1 MSLASACISSEFARG
16 ERPARFVVDLPLL
29 LAALALLVL
38 GLVMVG
44 SASIGVAQHNFGDP
58 FHYLW
63 RQGAYA
69 LVAMVLGG
77 VAFFVPLEFWRRSG
91 PLLIIA
97 AALLLI
103 LVFLPVLGQEV
114 KGSRRWLNL
123 GVVNL
128 QASELAKFFVIV
140 YLAGYLVRHAEA
152 VRTSLAGFLRPL
164 VLLSFLVVLLL
175 LEPDFGA
182 AAVMLATAMGMM
194 WLAGARMS
202 QFVLLLLILLAMLA
216 AVALLESYRLDRL
229 TAFLDP
235 WKDSTGSGFQ
245 LVQALIAFGRGDWF
259 GVGLG
264 SGIQKLFYLPEAHTD
279 FLLAVIGEEL
289 GLVGVLAVIAL
300 FAVLI
305 HRIFRVGREA
315 EKRDHFFAAWL
326 CYGVGL
332 LIGLQAMI
340 NMGVNM
346 GVLPTKGLT
355 LPLMSYGGSSLVVTA
370 IALAIVLRAHHE
382 LHRYDRVSQ
391 RRVKKS

>member
-1 MSLASACISSEFARG
+1 MSVASACISSEFARG
-16 ERPARFVVDLPLL
+16 ERRARFVVDLPLL
-29 LAALALLVL
+29 LAALALLAL

-69 LVAMVLGG
+69 LVAVVLGG
-77 VAFFVPLEFWRRSG
+77 AAFFVPLEFWRRSG

-123 GVVNL
+123 GVINL

-305 HRIFRVGREA
+305 HRILRIGREA
-315 EKRDHFFAAWL
+315 EKRDHLFAAWL

-332 LIGLQAMI
+332 LVGLQAMI

-370 IALAIVLRAHHE
+370 IALAVVLRAHHE
-382 LHRYDRVSQ
+382 LHRYDRASQ